1 MKIWYLMI
9 DFILIGG
16 ISLLALMMVF
26 LAKAKKNGNSKI
38 LILFFAGALFFL
50 LYYYAYLHRLRIL
63 GAIAVFFGHGI
74 GFLFGPLLVFQLR
87 SWIFPS
93 KKWHKTLL
101 RELIPYFAV
110 WALVTVP
117 LSFSMATS
125 HREFVRWYANHDYL
139 INIPENIFFFFYLNK
154 AARFLKR
161 IQTNLHHY
169 YSSLQKQDLT
179 WYKHLLLGLQVIVIL
194 DTLCT
199 IYELFFPVIPWNI
212 GTLIAFGF
220 VLLFSYLGYKGMFQ
234 SQILLPDYLLETL
247 REENHQLFVG
257 RNEVKKKSAYLEGYS
272 QEQIEALKEKLYHI
286 LEHKKP
292 YLNESLSLTDLA
304 EEMNISPKKL
314 STLLNQHLQVSFYN
328 LINEYR
334 LKEVL
339 ERMFLPEFEKYTLV
353 GLANEC
359 GFQSKATFNRIF
371 KQKTGQSPSDY
382 KHHFL
387 QREITI

>member
-26 LAKAKKNGNSKI
+26 LAKAKKGNTKI
-38 LILFFAGALFFL
+38 LIFFFAGALFFL

-74 GFLFGPLLVFQLR
+74 GFLFGPLLVFQLK
-87 SWIFPS
+87 SWVLPS
-93 KKWHKTLL
+93 KKWPKTLFIQ
-101 RELIPYFAV
+101 LIPYFAV

-125 HREFVRWYANHDYL
+125 HREFVRWYAGHDYL
-139 INIPENIFFFFYLNK
+139 INIPENIFFLFYLNK
-154 AARFLKR
+154 ATRFIKR
-161 IQTNLHHY
+161 IQSNLQHY
-169 YSSLQKQDLT
+169 YSSLQKNDLT
-179 WYKHLLLGLQVIVIL
+179 WYKHLLFGLQVIVIL
-194 DTLCT
+194 DILCT
-199 IYELFFPVIPWNI
+199 VYELFFPVIPWNI

-220 VLLFSYLGYKGMFQ
+220 VILFSYLGYQGMFQ

-247 REENHQLFVG
+247 QEDNKPFIIG
-257 RNEVKKKSAYLEGYS
+257 RNDVKKKSGQLDGYS
-272 QEQIEALKEKLYHI
+272 QEQIEALKKKLYHI

-304 EEMNISPKKL
+304 DEMKISPKKL
-314 STLLNQHLQVSFYN
+314 SVLLNQHLKVSFYT

-339 ERMFLPEFEKYTLV
+339 ERMFMPEFEKYTLV

-382 KHHFL
+382 KQHYL
-387 QREITI
+387 QREVET